1 MIPHFQIV
9 EGFGLRTALRSG
21 FFAEHAWEPNMP
33 FDRPEYRLAV
43 ASLKVDTDRKKT
55 VIQASQV
62 QSTKQEV
69 LL

>member
-1 MIPHFQIV
+1 
-9 EGFGLRTALRSG
+9 
-21 FFAEHAWEPNMP
+21 MP

-55 VIQASQV
+55 AIQASQV

>member
-1 MIPHFQIV
+1 VQ
-9 EGFGLRTALRSG
+9 GLSSTEKDGSASG
-21 FFAEHAWEPNMP
+21 FFAEHAWEPTMP

-43 ASLKVDTDRKKT
+43 VSLKVDTDRKKT
-55 VIQASQV
+55 VIQAHQASQV